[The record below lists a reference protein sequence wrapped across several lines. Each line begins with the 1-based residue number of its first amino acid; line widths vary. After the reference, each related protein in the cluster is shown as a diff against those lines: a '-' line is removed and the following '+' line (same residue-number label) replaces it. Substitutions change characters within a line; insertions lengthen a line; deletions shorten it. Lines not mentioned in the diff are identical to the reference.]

1 MYSIV
6 CVYMHHICIYNVY
19 VYIFLDYFQP
29 LSCFFCFFIN
39 IIFDIVFYFE
49 WTYSCNATRCQIV
62 WEFKRIQSSVMF
74 PNFPVD
80 LVAPIHR
87 AGKQDLT
94 PKPKIKL
101 TLFTCISVSWL
112 QVVTSFMHPVP
123 VNVAFMS
130 MMAVIALFL
139 KKEQKPTKK
148 AWIPA
153 FPPVFYF
160 GRKWLECCGL
170 SLDPALTPT

>member
-1 MYSIV
+1 
-6 CVYMHHICIYNVY
+6 
-19 VYIFLDYFQP
+19 
-29 LSCFFCFFIN
+29 
-39 IIFDIVFYFE
+39 
-49 WTYSCNATRCQIV
+49 
-62 WEFKRIQSSVMF
+62 MF

-148 AWIPA
+148 A
-153 FPPVFYF
+153 
-160 GRKWLECCGL
+160 
-170 SLDPALTPT
+170 

>member
-19 VYIFLDYFQP
+19 VYIFVDYFQP
-29 LSCFFCFFIN
+29 LSFFFFFIN

-62 WEFKRIQSSVMF
+62 WEFKWIQSSITF

-80 LVAPIHR
+80 LVTPIHR

-123 VNVAFMS
+123 VNVTFMS

-139 KKEQKPTKK
+139 KKKKKNKNQQKKPESQRSHQSF
-148 AWIPA
+148 I
-153 FPPVFYF
+153 
-160 GRKWLECCGL
+160 LEG
-170 SLDPALTPT
+170 SDWSAVV